1 MEQKNSENDKDN
13 KDTDK
18 KDSLQNIDSK
28 EKKEDQKDNSTK
40 PNYNE
45 EEKNEKENLINDI
58 LNIDKEKEIKNQKEE
73 SEEKIQPKKKE
84 RNEVPIRE
92 WPCRTLKEY
101 KIINNPIGSGSYGTV
116 FKAYHIGSE
125 KYAKEHGIPKIVALK
140 KIKTEN
146 ETEGFPITAL
156 REILVMKIF
165 NHKNILQLLEVVY
178 DIKKEDNQTKYDI
191 YLVFEYMEH
200 DLCTIITNRIK
211 YELSHIKFIFNELV
225 LGLEYLHKSGV
236 LHRDLKPS
244 NILLN
249 NKGGVKI
256 GDFGLARF
264 FSNVAKKKYTNQ
276 VVTVCYRAPELL
288 LGENNYL
295 TEIDIWSLGC
305 ILLELFT
312 GNIVFW
318 ANNDKD
324 VFTLICQ
331 LCGTPDET
339 NWPTVTSMKNYTA
352 LIPKV
357 KYESK
362 LDKKYYPNI
371 DEVTL
376 DLIKKM
382 LTLNP
387 KKRITLEEIKNHPYL
402 TTHEPKMC
410 KAEDMPKIEEEMH
423 YLQYKNKMEK
433 KNQEQKIGI
442 GEYKKSERSFIGK
455 KRKK

>member
-1 MEQKNSENDKDN
+1 MEQKNNENTKDN
-13 KDTDK
+13 NETDK
-18 KDSLQNIDSK
+18 KDSKQNIDTK
-28 EKKEDQKDNSTK
+28 EKEEKQKNDSTK
-40 PNYNE
+40 QNKNE
-45 EEKNEKENLINDI
+45 EGKNELENSIDNI

-73 SEEKIQPKKKE
+73 KEEQIQLNKKV
-84 RNEVPIRE
+84 RNEVSIKD
-92 WPCRTLKEY
+92 WACRTLKEY
-101 KIINNPIGSGSYGTV
+101 NIINNPIGSGSYGTV

-125 KYAKEHGIPKIVALK
+125 EYAKKHGIPKIVALK

-146 ETEGFPITAL
+146 EKEGFPITAL
-156 REILVMKIF
+156 REILVMKTF
-165 NHKNILQLLEVVY
+165 DHKNILKLLEVVY
-178 DIKKEDNQTKYDI
+178 DIKKEDNQIKYDV

-225 LGLEYLHKSGV
+225 LGLEYLHNSDV

-264 FSNVAKKKYTNQ
+264 FSNVAKKKYTNK

-288 LGENNYL
+288 LGTNNYT
-295 TEIDIWSLGC
+295 TEVDIWSLGC
-305 ILLELFT
+305 ILIELFT

-318 ANNDKD
+318 ADKEKD

-339 NWPTVTSMKNYTA
+339 NWPTVTSMANYA
-352 LIPKV
+352 SLIPEV
-357 KYESK
+357 KYQNRLE
-362 LDKKYYPNI
+362 KKYYPNI
-371 DEVTL
+371 DDVTL
-376 DLIKKM
+376 DLIKRM
-382 LTLNP
+382 LTLDP
-387 KKRITLEEIKNHPYL
+387 KKRITLEEIKKHPYL

-433 KNQEQKIGI
+433 KNQEQKIGN